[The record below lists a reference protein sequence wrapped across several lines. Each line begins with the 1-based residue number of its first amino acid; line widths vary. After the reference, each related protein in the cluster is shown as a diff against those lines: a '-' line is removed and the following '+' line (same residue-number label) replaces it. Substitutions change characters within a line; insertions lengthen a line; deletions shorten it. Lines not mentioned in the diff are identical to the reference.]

1 MQVFL
6 VFFFN
11 LIMQVKYAACDKS
24 DVFKPSKE
32 FDNHLENAN
41 VIHTSIKWTFR
52 NLKDVACLFGI
63 LRYTEVK
70 VYHLFCIHTI
80 LVGVCFCLVVVFF
93 FSFPC
98 KTFLNINFVFKKNP
112 SDLLKYSRFIST
124 RYREKLWLNFY
135 SCKSYRS
142 CQIFNVP

>member
-1 MQVFL
+1 
-6 VFFFN
+6 
-11 LIMQVKYAACDKS
+11 MQVKYAACDKS

-41 VIHTSIKWTFR
+41 VIHTSIKR

-70 VYHLFCIHTI
+70 VYHLFCTYTI
-80 LVGVCFCLVVVFF
+80 LVGFCFCLVVFF

-112 SDLLKYSRFIST
+112 SDLLKYSRFKHTLQGKIMT
-124 RYREKLWLNFY
+124 ELLFL
-135 SCKSYRS
+135 
-142 CQIFNVP
+142 